1 MSERRQLV
9 VVGNGMVGHR
19 FLEELADAGG
29 LETWDVVVFGE
40 ERRLAYDRVHLST
53 YFAGATAADLALTT
67 ADDYARLGVR
77 VITGDPVIEID
88 PGAQLVHSE
97 KGRTIAYDAV
107 VLATGSAPFVPP
119 IRGATGPGRF
129 VYRTLDD
136 LDEIRRFG
144 TGRQR
149 GAVIGGGLLGLEAA
163 NALANMGL
171 ETHVVELASHLMAAQ
186 LDEPGGELLEARVRE
201 LGIRVH
207 TSRRTVEILHGA
219 HGPERV
225 RFGDGD
231 ELAVDLVVFS
241 AGIRPRDELAR
252 AAGIRCGAR
261 GGIAIDDL
269 CRTSAPSVYAIGE
282 CAAWNDRC
290 YGLVAP
296 GYRMAR
302 VAARHLSGDHEA
314 RFGRIDPATEL
325 KLLGVDVASF
335 GDGHGATEGAL
346 SFSISDQ
353 VQQRY
358 KKLVFSADRRRLIGG
373 ILVGDTSSFRSLV
386 GLWQSDGRLPDD
398 PESLLIGAVAAAAAP
413 STGCA
418 VGPVCSCNDVS
429 AQTVC
434 AAIRGGAR
442 DLVSLKRETR
452 AGSGCG
458 GCAPTLKSLLDT
470 ELAAL
475 GVEVSNRLCEH
486 FDYSRQDLYN
496 LVRIKEI
503 RSFDGLLS
511 HCGRGRG
518 CEVCKPAVTSILA
531 ACWNEHVLAP
541 EHAPLQDSNDYFLA
555 NIQRDGTYSVVP
567 RVPGGEITPDKVI
580 AIGTIAKRYDLYTK
594 ITGGQRIDLF
604 GARVDELP
612 AIWRELIDAGF
623 ESGHAYGKAVRTV
636 KSCVGSTWCRYGVQD
651 SVSLAIRLEQRYRG
665 LRAPHK
671 LKLGVSGCT
680 RECAEAQSKDVGVI
694 ATEKGYNLYVCG
706 NGGALPRH
714 ADLFAVDLDE
724 LTLVRYI
731 DRFLMFYIRTADRL
745 QRTARWL
752 EGLEGGL
759 DYLREVVIEDKLGIA
774 ADLEAEMT
782 HNVSTYQC
790 EWRAVL
796 DDPHTLA
803 RFRSFVNDPSGDDT
817 LVFVRERGQ
826 RRPARPAEIAAE
838 IAAKQAEEIAR

>member
-1 MSERRQLV
+1 MSERRQLA

-29 LETWDVVVFGE
+29 LASWDVVVFGE

-53 YFAGATAADLALTT
+53 YFAGASAGDLALGT
-67 ADDYARLGVR
+67 AEDYDRLGIR
-77 VITGDPVIEID
+77 VITGDPVVELD
-88 PGAQLVHSE
+88 PGAQLVHSS

-119 IRGATGPGRF
+119 IRGADGPGCH

-136 LDEIRRFG
+136 LDEIRRSG
-144 TGRQR
+144 TGRTR

-163 NALANMGL
+163 NALVNMGL
-171 ETHVVELASHLMAAQ
+171 ETHVIELSSHLMATQ
-186 LDEPGGELLEARVRE
+186 LDEPGGELLACRVRE
-201 LGIRVH
+201 LGIHVH
-207 TSRRTVEILHGA
+207 TSRRTVEILHGPR
-219 HGPERV
+219 GPERV
-225 RFGDGD
+225 RFGEGD
-231 ELAVDLVVFS
+231 ELEVDLVVFS
-241 AGIRPRDELAR
+241 AGIRPRDQLAR
-252 AAGIRCGAR
+252 AAGLACGAR
-261 GGIAIDDL
+261 GGVAIDEL

-282 CAAWNDRC
+282 CVSWNGRS

-302 VAARHLSGDHEA
+302 VAARHLSGDRET
-314 RFGRIDPATEL
+314 RLTSIEPATEL

-335 GDGHGATEGAL
+335 GDGHGASEGAL
-346 SFSISDQ
+346 SFSIADQ

-358 KKLVFSADRRRLIGG
+358 KKLVFSADKRRLIGAVF
-373 ILVGDTSSFRSLV
+373 VGDTAAYRGLL
-386 GLWQSDGRLPDD
+386 GLWQSGAPLPDN
-398 PESLLIGAVAAAAAP
+398 PESLLLAPAVATAAQ
-413 STGCA
+413 A
-418 VGPVCSCNDVS
+418 VGGFAGPVCTCNDVS
-429 AQTVC
+429 AESVC
-434 AAIRGGAR
+434 AAIRAGAR
-442 DLVSLKRETR
+442 DLACLKRETR

-458 GCAPTLKSLLDT
+458 GCAPTLKALLDT
-470 ELAAL
+470 ELTAL

-486 FDYSRQDLYN
+486 FAFSRQDLYN
-496 LVRIKEI
+496 LVRVKQI
-503 RSFDGLLS
+503 RSFDALLS
-511 HCGRGRG
+511 QYGRGRG

-541 EHAPLQDSNDYFLA
+541 AHAPLQDSNDYFLA

-623 ESGHAYGKAVRTV
+623 ESGHAYGKAMRTV

-651 SVSLAIRLEQRYRG
+651 SVSLAIALEQRYRG

-706 NGGALPRH
+706 NGGARPRH

-724 LTLVRYI
+724 PTLVRYI

-759 DYLREVVIEDKLGIA
+759 SYLREVVIEDKLGIA

-782 HNVSTYQC
+782 HVVSTYQC

-796 DDPHTLA
+796 ENPLTLS
-803 RFRSFVNDPSGDDT
+803 RFRSFVNDPSSDDT

-826 RRPARPAEIAAE
+826 RRPARPEEIAAQ
-838 IAAKQAEEIAR
+838 QAEEAAR